1 METMQNSGMRATTEL
16 EQEALEFLNDLRES
30 GVTNMYGARPY
41 VKEEFQLDDKESKR
55 LLMLWMDNFNIEG
68 NYQQVKIK

>member
-1 METMQNSGMRATTEL
+1 METMQKSGMRATTEL
-16 EQEALEFLNDLRES
+16 EQEALGFLNDLRES
-30 GVTNMYGARPY
+30 GVTNMFGARPY
-41 VKEEFQLDDKESKR
+41 VKEEFGLDDRESKR